1 MNRTYQVTWNGS
13 LSKPCTLE
21 TGVPQGSVLGPLLF
35 PLYARS
41 LGSVITSHGFSYH
54 CYADDTQLFL
64 SFPSSDNALIAT
76 CISEC
81 LADGSTW
88 TTAHHLGLNLN
99 KIELLL
105 IPGKDCP
112 HMDLLVTVENITVSP
127 SPTARNL
134 GVVLDNQLCCT
145 ANITAVAR
153 SCRFALYNICRI
165 RPFLTREAA
174 SSPLVISRLDYCN
187 SLLAGLP
194 ASAIKPLQRIQNAA
208 AHLMFNLPKFSHVT
222 PLFRDLHWLPVVARI
237 KFKTMVLAYK
247 AVDGTAPAY
256 LQALVKPHT
265 PARSLRST
273 ASAGRLV
280 PPSLRASK
288 GRSTKSQLFS
298 VLAPKW
304 WTSSLPFSGPQSRS
318 LSSEIDSRLTCSES
332 TSTLHS
338 HPPPSGHHCTLPLYI
353 SLAIVVLGSMN
364 ILTVPTV

>member
-1 MNRTYQVTWNGS
+1 MAPCPNLARLKLVS
-13 LSKPCTLE
+13 LKA
-21 TGVPQGSVLGPLLF
+21 LLF
-35 PLYARS
+35 SLYTRS

-64 SFPSSDNALIAT
+64 SFPSSEKALIAT
-76 CISEC
+76 RISEC
-81 LADGSTW
+81 LADVSTW
-88 TTAHHLGLNLN
+88 TTAHHLRLNLN
-99 KIELLL
+99 KTELLL

-153 SCRFALYNICRI
+153 SCRFALYNIRRI

-174 SSPLVISRLDYCN
+174 QLLVQSLVISRLDYCN

-208 AHLMFNLPKFSHVT
+208 ARLVFNLPKFSHVT

-273 ASAGRLV
+273 TSAGRLV

-288 GRSTKSQLFS
+288 GRSAKSQLFS
-298 VLAPKW
+298 VL
-304 WTSSLPFSGPQSRS
+304 GPQWWNELPAVLRTAES
-318 LSSEIDSRLTCSES
+318 LTIFRKRLKTHLFRVHLDS
-332 TSTLHS
+332 
-338 HPPPSGHHCTLPLYI
+338 
-353 SLAIVVLGSMN
+353 A
-364 ILTVPTV
+364 